1 MTSFNKSFII
11 ILFIINLFVISASNR
26 RQKKYPFDDYAT
38 YLGYPVETHAIQ
50 TQDGY
55 ILTYYRLQA

>member
-50 TQDGY
+50 T
-55 ILTYYRLQA
+55 